1 MKTLCLLFLSL
12 TALKVFAQSD
22 ENSIGYVTYVKG
34 EVRKSN
40 DSVINSGD
48 TIKLKSIKGLKYVTQ
63 GSMVAYY
70 HPSIG
75 NLRLSSVAMAGHDSQ
90 ESFGEFLA
98 HLFKIKEKRIPLAS
112 RGDCVCASPA
122 SCFYV
127 DTSINDKILIIDSL
141 SFLPDPSLYEVER
154 AYYFLQYNKEVKR
167 LRINN
172 GYVQITPQ
180 DLMFKDSAIN
190 EGETPSLKLCM
201 YKLNF
206 GIASA
211 QFITY
216 VKFKISCTN
225 EIKEYYKTLQKALNP
240 DDTKEL
246 YDIFCSGVYSIW
258 GKPNECQMNHIVNTM
273 TE

>member
-12 TALKVFAQSD
+12 TALNVFSQTE
-22 ENSIGYVTYVKG
+22 ENSIVYVTYVKG
-34 EVRKSN
+34 EVRKPN

-48 TIKLKSIKGLKYVTQ
+48 TIKLKSVKGLKYITP

-70 HPSIG
+70 HPLIG
-75 NLRLSSVAMAGHDSQ
+75 NLRLSSVAMAGHGNH

-127 DTSINDKILIIDSL
+127 DTSVNDKILILDSL
-141 SFLPDPSLYEVER
+141 SFLPDPSLYEVEK
-154 AYYFLQYNKEVKR
+154 AYYFLQYNKETKR

-180 DLMFKDSAIN
+180 DLLFKDYIMN
-190 EGETPSLKLCM
+190 EGETPTLKLCL

-206 GIASA
+206 GISSA
-211 QFITY
+211 HFISN
-216 VKFKISCTN
+216 VKFKVSSTN
-225 EIKEYYKTLQKALNP
+225 EIKEYYRTLQKALNP
-240 DDTKEL
+240 DDSKEF
-246 YDIFCSGVYSIW
+246 YDIFCSGVYAIW
-258 GKPNECQMNHIVNTM
+258 GKPNECQINRLVNTI